1 MRALLGGWNA
11 WLAANGAT
19 EPANAP
25 ATSLRGGPAAQPPAK
40 PRGRAR
46 RRRG

>member
-1 MRALLGGWNA
+1 VRALLGGWNA
-11 WLAANGAT
+11 WLSANGAT

-25 ATSLRGGPAAQPPAK
+25 ATSLKSGQSAKPPAK
-40 PRGRAR
+40 PRKPAR

>member
-11 WLAANGAT
+11 WLSAGGAT
-19 EPANAP
+19 EPAGAP
-25 ATSLRGGPAAQPPAK
+25 AASLKGGAAARPHAK
-40 PRGRAR
+40 ARRPAR

>member
-25 ATSLRGGPAAQPPAK
+25 ATSLKGGPPPKPAAK
-40 PRGRAR
+40 PRKPAR
-46 RRRG
+46 RRKG